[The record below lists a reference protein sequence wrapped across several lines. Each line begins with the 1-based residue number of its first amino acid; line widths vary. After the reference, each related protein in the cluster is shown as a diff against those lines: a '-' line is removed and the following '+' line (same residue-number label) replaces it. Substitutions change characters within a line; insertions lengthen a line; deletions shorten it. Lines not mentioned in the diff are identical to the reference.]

1 VNKNTSV
8 EAMVKHIIQG
18 RHGKFVVTSAK
29 GFTGSVTFSLENGA
43 WQEKEDPEPGIYVA
57 LSDIRKKHIK
67 GERVQW
73 QAHKAR
79 FFRIEDEEKKE
90 VSQ

>member
-1 VNKNTSV
+1 MNKDTLV
-8 EAMVKHIIQG
+8 EAIVKRIIQG
-18 RHGKFVVTSAK
+18 RHGRFTVTSAK
-29 GFTGSVTFSLENGA
+29 RFTGSVTFSLENGA
-43 WQEKEDPEPGIYVA
+43 WQEKEDPEPGTYVV
-57 LSDIRKKHIK
+57 LSDIRKRRIK
-67 GERVQW
+67 GQRVQW

>member
-1 VNKNTSV
+1 MNKDMLV
-8 EAMVKHIIQG
+8 EAIVKRTIQG
-18 RHGKFVVTSAK
+18 RHGRFTVTSAK

-43 WQEKEDPEPGIYVA
+43 WQEKEDPEPGTYVV
-57 LSDIRKKHIK
+57 LSDIRKRRIK
-67 GERVQW
+67 GKRVQW